1 LFVQLI
7 SLYMNIPRQ
16 GLSWIFSRRILRL
29 MSIGAAIT
37 AACVYFLTSP
47 AIIEPLYESEALI
60 YVPLTVLTKQLE
72 QHGIGFAGDAEID
85 GHIQILQSARLRDSL
100 INRFELDKELGIDL
114 DKLGGKSKLYE
125 ELSKRI
131 KIQKTRYN
139 SVSIKVRN
147 PDPTRAAAIANAIV
161 ELGDVIKEDILHA
174 NRLEVFLHAK
184 AHFENKEKSVNVLEA
199 QLDSL
204 ENELLTARN
213 KQRINSEIFKIR
225 TLYSIELQELAG
237 RKNHLETVQ
246 RGFETALPKAYV
258 ISQALPGANPVWPR
272 RILWTGLSVVA
283 YVLIVIVIEMIKR
296 DVS

>member
-1 LFVQLI
+1 
-7 SLYMNIPRQ
+7 MNLPHQ
-16 GLSWIFSRRILRL
+16 GLAWIFSKGMLRL
-29 MSIGAAIT
+29 TFLGAVIT
-37 AACVYFLTSP
+37 AALVYSLTSSR
-47 AIIEPLYESEALI
+47 IIEPLHESEALI

-72 QHGIGFAGDAEID
+72 QHGIGFASDAEID
-85 GHIQILQSARLRDSL
+85 GHIQIMQSARLRDSL
-100 INRFELDKELGIDL
+100 INRFGLDREFKIDL
-114 DKLGGKSKLYE
+114 SELGGKSKLYDE
-125 ELSKRI
+125 ISKRV

-139 SVSIKVRN
+139 SVSVKVRN

-174 NRLEVFLHAK
+174 NRREVYLHAK
-184 AHFENKEKSVNVLEA
+184 THFENKEISVNALES

-204 ENELLTARN
+204 EAELLTARN
-213 KQRINSEIFKIR
+213 KQRVNSEIFKIR

-258 ISQALPGANPVWPR
+258 ISEALPDASPVWPR
-272 RILWTGLSVVA
+272 RILWTALSVIA
-283 YVLIVIVIEMIKR
+283 YVIIVIVVEVIKR